1 MDKKLIEDIVSDV
14 RSDYE
19 TRAAERRQFESQW
32 QLNANFV
39 IGNQYCRIGVKGDV
53 EDCEK
58 DYYWQEREVFNHI
71 ATILE
76 TRLAKLS
83 RVRPKMSVLPASDD
97 DGDVKTAKASGKI
110 LDSAYNK
117 LDVNTLVGNATMWS
131 ELTGSV
137 FYKVTWDNKG
147 GRKVGLDE
155 KKKPLYEGDVRI
167 DVCPPYEI
175 LPDSLICQSVED
187 CVSIIHA
194 KAVSVEDVKR
204 IWGKDVKPE
213 DTDVVSIS
221 NIGVIGGL
229 GLASA
234 VSKIGRDKKQDR
246 VIVIERYTRP
256 TPQKPNGEL
265 VIVAGKTLLHY
276 GELPYLN
283 GTDGERELPFIQQN
297 SINRAGCFFG
307 TSMVERAIPI
317 QRAYNA
323 VKNRKHEFLN
333 RIAVGVLAVEDGSV
347 DTENLETEG
356 LSPGKILVYRQGSN
370 APRLMSPGSVPADF
384 TVEEQ
389 RLLDEFVDVSGISE
403 IMRSSSVPASVTSGV
418 AIQMLIEQDDTRISV
433 TAENIRRAVKKIAQ
447 HMLRLYR
454 QFALTPRLARF
465 VGDEGETELI
475 CWSKSDISSDD
486 IIFDTDNEINTTT
499 AAKQSMMF
507 DLLKAGLLYDE
518 DGKLSDAMRYKILEV
533 FGYGGWERT
542 QNVSALHVSRAG
554 KENAAITNKEPQ
566 ASEVDDHELH
576 VAEHVKYFLSH
587 EFEERCVRRPELKER
602 LLNHIREHKRLKNT
616 EKLLEVEKKV

>member
-1 MDKKLIEDIVSDV
+1 MDKKFIEDIVSDV

-194 KAVSVEDVKR
+194 KAVSVEDVK
-204 IWGKDVKPE
+204 
-213 DTDVVSIS
+213 
-221 NIGVIGGL
+221 
-229 GLASA
+229 
-234 VSKIGRDKKQDR
+234 
-246 VIVIERYTRP
+246 
-256 TPQKPNGEL
+256 
-265 VIVAGKTLLHY
+265 
-276 GELPYLN
+276 
-283 GTDGERELPFIQQN
+283 
-297 SINRAGCFFG
+297 
-307 TSMVERAIPI
+307 
-317 QRAYNA
+317 
-323 VKNRKHEFLN
+323 
-333 RIAVGVLAVEDGSV
+333 
-347 DTENLETEG
+347 
-356 LSPGKILVYRQGSN
+356 LS
-370 APRLMSPGSVPADF
+370 
-384 TVEEQ
+384 
-389 RLLDEFVDVSGISE
+389 
-403 IMRSSSVPASVTSGV
+403 
-418 AIQMLIEQDDTRISV
+418 LI
-433 TAENIRRAVKKIAQ
+433 
-447 HMLRLYR
+447 
-454 QFALTPRLARF
+454 
-465 VGDEGETELI
+465 
-475 CWSKSDISSDD
+475 
-486 IIFDTDNEINTTT
+486 
-499 AAKQSMMF
+499 
-507 DLLKAGLLYDE
+507 
-518 DGKLSDAMRYKILEV
+518 
-533 FGYGGWERT
+533 
-542 QNVSALHVSRAG
+542 
-554 KENAAITNKEPQ
+554 
-566 ASEVDDHELH
+566 
-576 VAEHVKYFLSH
+576 
-587 EFEERCVRRPELKER
+587 
-602 LLNHIREHKRLKNT
+602 HI
-616 EKLLEVEKKV
+616 